1 MKKAKKKKK
10 RERDEQKNVERERRG
25 EKRRDEMTF
34 ATLRDRYLVVMW
46 EPKSLLVQD
55 YLPELNVYYGF
66 PSPSSTQEFTTM
78 DDDVYIHTSLFYTPS
93 LLALPSLS

>member
-1 MKKAKKKKK
+1 
-10 RERDEQKNVERERRG
+10 
-25 EKRRDEMTF
+25 
-34 ATLRDRYLVVMW
+34 
-46 EPKSLLVQD
+46 VQD